1 MIESNGNPQTQLDHS
16 SFNGIRLQT
25 PPPLPPLP
33 SWSLPQLSQW
43 EVDWY
48 SLTDV
53 ILSVTL
59 NVESICFVRAGLVNI
74 YAGFRARQLAPYY
87 PLPAPNGNV
96 NDVLQI
102 KRSLCKQWPYL
113 VFFTVD
119 CAFCAMSFWADTQ
132 VELWYG
138 RLFLG
143 KRITNGLIVKRFISI
158 NK

>member
-1 MIESNGNPQTQLDHS
+1 MEILRLNWTIHHS
-16 SFNGIRLQT
+16 TAYVCRPPF
-25 PPPLPPLP
+25 PPPP
-33 SWSLPQLSQW
+33 SSSLPQLSQW

-74 YAGFRARQLAPYY
+74 YTSFRARQLAPYY
-87 PLPAPNGNV
+87 LLPAPNGNV

-113 VFFTVD
+113 MFFTVD
-119 CAFCAMSFWADTQ
+119 CAFCAMSFIYSWHA
-132 VELWYG
+132 G
-138 RLFLG
+138 RAVI
-143 KRITNGLIVKRFISI
+143 RAAISTEAN
-158 NK
+158 NKWSHC